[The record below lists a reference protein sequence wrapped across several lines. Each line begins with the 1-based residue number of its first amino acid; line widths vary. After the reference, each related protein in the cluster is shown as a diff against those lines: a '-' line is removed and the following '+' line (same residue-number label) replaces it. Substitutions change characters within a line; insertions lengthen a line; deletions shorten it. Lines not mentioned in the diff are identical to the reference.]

1 MMWKTGGC
9 ADAKNHKRKNRNI
22 TGGVDGGNTRLTRGV
37 DDAEF
42 FPLPDEESPRSS
54 PGVGLG
60 NLLLNKVNYGIP
72 HFPPYSLLHYE

>member
-1 MMWKTGGC
+1 MFNPITIMLINHPVMMWKTGDC

-22 TGGVDGGNTRLTRGV
+22 TGGVDGGNTRQTRGV

-54 PGVGLG
+54 PGGRVR
-60 NLLLNKVNYGIP
+60 
-72 HFPPYSLLHYE
+72 

>member
-1 MMWKTGGC
+1 MVETPDRQGELMTLSFSPC
-9 ADAKNHKRKNRNI
+9 
-22 TGGVDGGNTRLTRGV
+22 LTRS
-37 DDAEF
+37 
-42 FPLPDEESPRSS
+42 LPGLP